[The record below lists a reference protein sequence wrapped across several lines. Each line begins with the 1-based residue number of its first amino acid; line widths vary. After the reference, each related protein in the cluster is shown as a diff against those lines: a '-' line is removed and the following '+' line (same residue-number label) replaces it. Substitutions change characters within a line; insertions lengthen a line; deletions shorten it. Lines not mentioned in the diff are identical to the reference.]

1 MGLRALQTKIGVNS
15 DGVFGPGT
23 LKAAANF
30 FGLTPQRAAHFFG
43 QLSHESG
50 GFTVFVENL
59 NYSAAGL
66 RSTWPTRFTEQTA
79 KQFARKPEAI
89 ANLVY
94 SNRMGNGNE
103 ASGDG
108 WRFRGRGAIQ
118 LTGRANYQ
126 ALADHLK
133 RQDIMTNPDLV
144 ATEFA
149 FESALFFFRRNNLW
163 NICDRGINDAAITSL
178 TKRINGGTI
187 GLEDRISKT
196 KQYFDWL
203 K

>member
-1 MGLRALQTKIGVNS
+1 MSLKSLQTKMGIKADS
-15 DGVFGPGT
+15 VFGPNT
-23 LKAAANF
+23 LKTATNF
-30 FGLTPQRAAHFFG
+30 FKLTPFRASHFFG

-50 GFTVFVENL
+50 NFNIFTENL

-79 KQFARKPEAI
+79 QQFARKPEAI

-94 SNRMGNGNE
+94 SNRMGNGDE

-126 ALADHLK
+126 AFANHINN
-133 RQDIMTNPDLV
+133 QEIMANPDLV

-149 FESALFFFRRNNLW
+149 FESAIFFFDRNNLW
-163 NICDRGINDAAITSL
+163 IICDRGINDVAITSL
-178 TKRINGGTI
+178 TRRINGGTI

-196 KQYFDWL
+196 KQYFNWL